1 MDNYTGKR
9 LDGRYEIHEII
20 GVGGMAVVYRA
31 YDTIDDRTVAV
42 KILKD
47 EFSSN
52 EEFLRRFRNESKAIA
67 VLSHPNIVKVYDV
80 SFGDRIQ
87 YIVEEY
93 IDGITLKE
101 YLDQQKQIKW
111 KEAIHFTVQILR
123 ALEHAHGKGIIHRD
137 IKPQN
142 VMLLQDST
150 IKVTDF
156 GIARFSHNET
166 RTMTDKAIGSVHYI
180 APEQARGDFTD
191 EKTDIYSVGVML
203 YEMLTG
209 QLPFEADNAVSVAI
223 MQLQTD
229 PKPLREINPSIPEGL
244 EEITLKAMQKDP
256 SARYQSAADM
266 LRDIEEFRRNPSAR
280 FQYKYFI
287 DEKPTKYIDAIN
299 NVKKNEEPLYNDN
312 YEYVEEA
319 GRMPAKKKKPVGVLI
334 VAGIL
339 AAFLITAVAVGTAA
353 LIRNWNSGPTDVTMP
368 NYVGQQYSSV
378 VNKTSSSTPY
388 YQFTFSQE
396 QKSDSSH
403 PAGQIVSQT
412 PKADTTVKSN
422 AAVTLVVS
430 TGGQQMKMPD
440 VTGKTQEDAE
450 AALKQQGLTKYKIL
464 PVADDSIPAGQV
476 VSTDPAAGAT
486 VTQGTTEIKVYV
498 STGKLDQKV
507 AVPDVTG
514 DTLSDAAAKIT
525 AVGLTVGN
533 KTYKDDTGKDRDI
546 VIGTN
551 PLPTVKVEKGSTV
564 DLTLSSG
571 KTSTQPVSVYVD
583 LPTNVTHDIVLRA
596 YLDGTLTTTQT
607 VNALYNPTPTLT
619 FSNQTGKHTLVVTLD
634 GSKYRVYTLN
644 FDTGKPSRDESYPY
658 VQPSSSAASGNSSTG
673 ASSTPGSGGNQVTRG
688 D

>member
-31 YDTIDDRTVAV
+31 YDTIDDRTVAI

-142 VMLLQDST
+142 IMLLQDGT

-229 PKPLREINPSIPEGL
+229 PKPPREINPSIPEGL

-256 SARYQSAADM
+256 SARYQSSADM

-299 NVKKNEEPLYNDN
+299 NVKKNEQPLYNDN
-312 YEYVEEA
+312 YEYVEESE
-319 GRMPAKKKKPVGVLI
+319 RMPQKMKKPVAVLI

-339 AAFLITAVAVGTAA
+339 AAFLITVIAVGAAA

-368 NYVGQQYSSV
+368 SYVGQQYTSV
-378 VNKTSSSTPY
+378 VNKTSSSDT

-403 PAGQIVSQT
+403 PAGQVIDQR
-412 PKADTTVKSN
+412 PKAGTTVKSD
-422 AAVTLVVS
+422 APVTLIVS
-430 TGGQQMKMPD
+430 TGGQQIKMPD
-440 VTGKTQEDAE
+440 VTGQTQEDAE
-450 AALKQQGLTKYKIL
+450 AMLKQQNIKYKIL
-464 PVADDSIPAGQV
+464 PVSDDNVPSGEV
-476 VSTDPAAGAT
+476 VSTDPTAGT
-486 VTQGTTEIKVYV
+486 MVTQGTTEVKVYV

-514 DTLSDAAAKIT
+514 DTLTDAVAKIT

-533 KTYKDDTGKDRDI
+533 KTYKDDTGKDKDT
-546 VIGTN
+546 VIETN

-571 KTSTQPVSVYVD
+571 KTSAKSVDVYVD
-583 LPTNVTHDIVLRA
+583 LPTNVTHDIVLKA
-596 YLDGTLTTTQT
+596 YLDGSLMTTKT
-607 VNALYNPTPTLT
+607 VNASYNPTPQLT
-619 FSNQTGKHTLVVTLD
+619 FTGQSGEHALVITLD
-634 GSKYRVYTLN
+634 DSKYRVYTLN
-644 FDTGKPSRDESYPY
+644 FDTGKPRLDESYSY
-658 VQPSSSAASGNSSTG
+658 VQPSSSPSSGSSSGG
-673 ASSTPGSGGNQVTRG
+673 AGSSNNGGNQVTRG

>member
-31 YDTIDDRTVAV
+31 YDTIDDRTVAI

-67 VLSHPNIVKVYDV
+67 VLSHPNIVRVFDV

-142 VMLLQDST
+142 IMLLQDGT

-229 PKPLREINPSIPEGL
+229 PRPPREIDPSIPEGL

-299 NVKKNEEPLYNDN
+299 NVKKTEQPLYNDN

-319 GRMPAKKKKPVGVLI
+319 ERMPAKKKKPVALLI

-339 AAFLITAVAVGTAA
+339 AAFLITVIAVGTAA

-368 NYVGQQYSSV
+368 SYVGQQYSSV

-403 PAGQIVSQT
+403 PAGQIISQT
-412 PKADTTVKSN
+412 PKADTIVKSN
-422 AAVTLVVS
+422 AEVTLVVS
-430 TGGQQMKMPD
+430 TGGQQIKMPD

-450 AALKQQGLTKYKIL
+450 TLLKQQGIKYKPM
-464 PVADDSIPAGQV
+464 PVADDNVEAGNV
-476 VSTDPAAGAT
+476 VSTDPPAGTMVT
-486 VTQGTTEIKVYV
+486 VGSTEVKVYV

-514 DTLSDAAAKIT
+514 DTLTDAVAKIT
-525 AVGLTVGN
+525 AVGLTVGE
-533 KTYKDDTGKDRDI
+533 KSYKDDTGKDKDI
-546 VIGTN
+546 VIDTN
-551 PLPTVKVEKGSTV
+551 PLATVKVEKGSTV

-571 KTSTQPVSVYVD
+571 KTSAKSVDVYVD
-583 LPTNVTHDIVLRA
+583 LPANVTHDIVLKA
-596 YLDGTLTTTQT
+596 YLDGSLMTTKT

-619 FSNQTGKHTLVVTLD
+619 FTGQGSNHTLVVTLD
-634 GSKYRVYTLN
+634 DSKYRVYTLD
-644 FDTGKPSRDESYPY
+644 FETGKPRRDESYSY
-658 VQPSSSAASGNSSTG
+658 VEPSSS
-673 ASSTPGSGGNQVTRG
+673 PGSGSQGSSGGSGTGGNQVTRG

>member
-1 MDNYTGKR
+1 MDKYTGKR

-47 EFSSN
+47 EFAGN

-67 VLSHPNIVKVYDV
+67 VLSHPNIVKVFDV
-80 SFGDRIQ
+80 SIGDRIQ

-111 KEAIHFTVQILR
+111 KEAIHFSLQILR
-123 ALEHAHGKGIIHRD
+123 ALEHAHGKGIVHRD

-142 VMLLQDST
+142 IMLLQDGT

-156 GIARFSHNET
+156 GIARFSRNET

-256 SARYQSAADM
+256 ARRYQSAADM

-299 NVKKNEEPLYNDN
+299 SVKNPEQPYNDN
-312 YEYVEEA
+312 YDYVEEA
-319 GRMPAKKKKPVGVLI
+319 ERMPVKKKKPVAVFI
-334 VAGIL
+334 IAGIA
-339 AAFLITAVAVGTAA
+339 AAFLIVAIALGAAA
-353 LIRNWNSGPTDVTMP
+353 LMRSWGTGAKDIIMPSFVGKNFNDVT
-368 NYVGQQYSSV
+368 NTS
-378 VNKTSSSTPY
+378 TSSYS
-388 YQFTFSQE
+388 FTFQK
-396 QKSDSSH
+396 QDKSDATH
-403 PAGQIVSQT
+403 PAGTIISQT
-412 PKADTTVKSN
+412 PKEGTTVKSN
-422 AAVTLVVS
+422 QQVTLVVS
-430 TGGQQMKMPD
+430 TGGEQVSVPD
-440 VTGKTQEDAE
+440 VTNKTQDE
-450 AALKQQGLTKYKIL
+450 ATATLASQGLAYKVFTVTNDT
-464 PVADDSIPAGQV
+464 VASGSV
-476 VSTDPAAGAT
+476 VSTDPASG
-486 VTQGTTEIKVYV
+486 TQVAKGTEVKVYV
-498 STGKLDQKV
+498 SSGKLEQKV
-507 AVPDVTG
+507 SVPDVTG
-514 DTLSDAAAKIT
+514 DTLSNATAKIT
-525 AVGLTVGN
+525 AVGLTVGEQ
-533 KTYKDDTGKDRDI
+533 TYKDDTGKPKDT
-546 VIGTN
+546 VISTD
-551 PLPTVKVEKGSTV
+551 PLNGVKLSKGSTV
-564 DLTLSSG
+564 NLVLSSG
-571 KTSTQPVSVYVD
+571 KTSAKSVDVFVD
-583 LPTNVTHDIVLRA
+583 LPKNVTHDIVLKA
-596 YLDGTLTTTQT
+596 YLDGSLVKTMT
-607 VNALYNPTPTLT
+607 VNSTFNPTAQLT
-619 FSNQTGKHTLVVTLD
+619 FSNQTGKHNLVVTLD
-634 GSKYRVYTLN
+634 DNKYRVYTLD
-644 FDTGKPSRDESYPY
+644 FDIGKPKLDDSYDY
-658 VQPSSSAASGNSSTG
+658 KPSSSNAGSSQASSAAS
-673 ASSTPGSGGNQVTRG
+673 PGT
-688 D
+688 